1 MAKTYIVTGASR
13 GLGLEFVKQIAAN
26 GHTVFACARNPDS
39 SKDLQA
45 LIDNKQVFG
54 VKLDTTCEKSIKA
67 AVEEIDSK
75 APQGVDILINNAGI
89 GGTMGLNVENTP
101 KEEYMKI
108 FETNVA
114 GVSEV
119 LKAFLPLLRKRG
131 QDQTKKVLN
140 MSSML
145 GSIADMETGDGLGFG
160 SAYCVSKAA
169 VNMLTKMFANQ
180 LAKENFIIYAS
191 HPGWVKTDLGGDDA
205 PVEKKDSIAGQLKK
219 IDDLT
224 PKDNGRFYDFEGSH
238 MNW

>member
-1 MAKTYIVTGASR
+1 
-13 GLGLEFVKQIAAN
+13 
-26 GHTVFACARNPDS
+26 
-39 SKDLQA
+39 
-45 LIDNKQVFG
+45 
-54 VKLDTTCEKSIKA
+54 
-67 AVEEIDSK
+67 
-75 APQGVDILINNAGI
+75 
-89 GGTMGLNVENTP
+89 
-101 KEEYMKI
+101 MKI

-131 QDQTKKVLN
+131 QDQTKKILN

-191 HPGWVKTDLGGDDA
+191 HPGWVKTDLVSG
-205 PVEKKDSIAGQLKK
+205 L
-219 IDDLT
+219 
-224 PKDNGRFYDFEGSH
+224 
-238 MNW
+238 